1 MHGDIRMVSDH
12 VKTVL
17 LKISFVSLSLVLCQ
31 SGAVISIHV
40 IEQSAL
46 PVTFCWVKRVAK
58 RNIAVGTTVT
68 LKEYIVIC
76 RGLNEIEVKEHKG
89 VFISCCRVPHLVLG
103 CNIFPNFSLH
113 QNILTSPHVR

>member
-1 MHGDIRMVSDH
+1 MRGDIRMVSDH
-12 VKTVL
+12 VKTAL

-58 RNIAVGTTVT
+58 TNIAVGTTVT

-76 RGLNEIEVKEHKG
+76 RGLNEIKVKEHKG
-89 VFISCCRVPHLVLG
+89 RVCL
-103 CNIFPNFSLH
+103 
-113 QNILTSPHVR
+113 